1 MSLMIQHLDHA
12 RLGESLNYYGRRG
25 GQLSMENFK
34 GLAAMGH
41 QEAALRQVVAD
52 AQRQGLSVDPELNQF
67 LSSNTPLGTKYSVSD
82 PASFYRPGAG
92 VVSEAP
98 RPTGGVFDLNQNDLA
113 QELVRY
119 GIRGGSLSMGDFQR
133 LVGMGHTEAGLLEA
147 VRAAANKYV
156 KPLGVD
162 ADLRQYLDTGTVS
175 ERGDLEGFPGFKDTK
190 GTAFQNT
197 FEAMTADAETR
208 IVRDPETREVL
219 GYTESAGV
227 VPLPG
232 QEITLYD
239 NDKQNI
245 IGKATMPTIG
255 GVESDQPAAP
265 TVKYFDQPIPVDETG
280 TPAEPEEVVE
290 PTEPTAPERP
300 GLVMPGIDSP
310 VTPLAPFTPST
321 LPTTTPSTLPT
332 TTPST
337 LPTIGSSTPP
347 SPFVYQG
354 DDPRFL
360 PGGRHYGKDPRD
372 FGDLYRP
379 DPTAPGGK
387 YYRPPTGGTPT
398 GPSNVAQPAPPT
410 LGPGAPDIGPGYV
423 PSPAGGGGAAG
434 GTGGGPDYATMFAK
448 LTNQSALQ
456 QQNFQKMLQQS
467 MLSQQ
472 RMFSDMMQRQS
483 EEASRRMKAQQTSM
497 ANAARAGQTADI
509 KLGSEG
515 NRNTFGIDAFKRRL
529 KITPQASSS
538 LAISAPRGSTNKMLN
553 V

>member
-310 VTPLAPFTPST
+310 VTPLVLAPYRLLLLVPYRPLLLVLCQPLVLVPRRRLLFIKVMTRGFYLAVGTTEKILEILAIYTGQT
-321 LPTTTPSTLPT
+321 LPHLVVNTTDRPLGGRLLDLQTLLRPRR
-332 TTPST
+332 
-337 LPTIGSSTPP
+337 LPLDRVLQILVLVT
-347 SPFVYQG
+347 
-354 DDPRFL
+354 FL
-360 PGGRHYGKDPRD
+360 PLQVVAELLAELVVGLTTRRC
-372 FGDLYRP
+372 L
-379 DPTAPGGK
+379 
-387 YYRPPTGGTPT
+387 
-398 GPSNVAQPAPPT
+398 PS
-410 LGPGAPDIGPGYV
+410 
-423 PSPAGGGGAAG
+423 
-434 GTGGGPDYATMFAK
+434 
-448 LTNQSALQ
+448 
-456 QQNFQKMLQQS
+456 
-467 MLSQQ
+467 
-472 RMFSDMMQRQS
+472 
-483 EEASRRMKAQQTSM
+483 
-497 ANAARAGQTADI
+497 
-509 KLGSEG
+509 
-515 NRNTFGIDAFKRRL
+515 
-529 KITPQASSS
+529 
-538 LAISAPRGSTNKMLN
+538 
-553 V
+553 